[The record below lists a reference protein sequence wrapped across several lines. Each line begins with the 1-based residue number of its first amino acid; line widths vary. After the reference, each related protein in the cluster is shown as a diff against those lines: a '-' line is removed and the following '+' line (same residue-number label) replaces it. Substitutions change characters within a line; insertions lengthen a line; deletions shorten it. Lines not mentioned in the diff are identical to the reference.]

1 MARKDTQK
9 IQNIKSSKTL
19 GGGLSFGVGLSI
31 VILVIF
37 TFYVFFVF
45 FNYLRSKPIVAFQV
59 NVGSISESN
68 IYDGLV
74 LRNEEIVK
82 AESAGNVN
90 YYQREGEWVAVG
102 DLIYSVDGSGK
113 LSEYLS
119 GANAGDVELSE
130 QDLNIVKSDISQFL
144 KDYDNSFFDSV
155 YNFKYDLQGT
165 TLRISNLNILD
176 NIGTLQSGISSSAV
190 NVNYAPKSGYI
201 VYSTDGYE
209 DIKESDINESL
220 FDKDNYEKIQ
230 FTNNSLVS
238 PGDDIY
244 KRISSEEWSI
254 IIEVK
259 DNAKLAEF
267 AEGGTWDIRL
277 LKSNETLKGKA
288 EIINNGEG
296 DFVKFTFK
304 SSMVNYITDRFLE
317 LEVVKENET
326 GLKIPNSAIIER
338 ELFVVPVEYC
348 YNISDTSGT
357 CDVYVEKYDEEGNQ
371 TVKIVNVNICS
382 LDETEVLIEDPSLE
396 IGNYL
401 IMENS
406 DAKAVISK
414 TQTMIGVYNIN
425 KGYAEFKPITILAQN
440 EEYAIVRSNTTY
452 GLRPYDRIASD
463 ASNVKEN
470 DLIYE

>member
-1 MARKDTQK
+1 M
-9 IQNIKSSKTL
+9 
-19 GGGLSFGVGLSI
+19 
-31 VILVIF
+31 
-37 TFYVFFVF
+37 
-45 FNYLRSKPIVAFQV
+45 
-59 NVGSISESN
+59 
-68 IYDGLV
+68 
-74 LRNEEIVK
+74 K

-113 LSEYLS
+113 LSEYLA
-119 GANAGDVELSE
+119 GANAGEVELTE

-144 KDYDNSFFDSV
+144 KDYDNSYFDSV
-155 YNFKYDLQGT
+155 YNFKYDLEGT

-259 DNAKLAEF
+259 DKAKLAEF
-267 AEGGTWDIRL
+267 AEGGNFDIRL
-277 LKSNETLKGKA
+277 LKSNERLKGKA
-288 EIINNGEG
+288 EIINNGDG

-371 TVKIVNVNICS
+371 TVKVVNVNICS

-414 TQTMIGVYNIN
+414 TQTMIGV
-425 KGYAEFKPITILAQN
+425 
-440 EEYAIVRSNTTY
+440 
-452 GLRPYDRIASD
+452 
-463 ASNVKEN
+463 
-470 DLIYE
+470 